1 MINKINATAAN
12 GRIDMK
18 NSQRFPVILWPTIAA
33 AALSAC
39 GGGLGDAEFVE
50 ACMRSSSPQG
60 ATEVM
65 CQCGAREAR
74 ALLEPKLFDA
84 MVLDMQGKTQE
95 AEALVSDLPLDQR
108 GEFAMQ
114 QFAILGKCLDEK

>member
-18 NSQRFPVILWPTIAA
+18 NIQRFPGILWLAV
-33 AALSAC
+33 AALTAC

-50 ACMRSSSPQG
+50 ACLRSSSPQG
-60 ATEVM
+60 ATEAM

-74 ALLEPKLFDA
+74 AALEPKLFDA